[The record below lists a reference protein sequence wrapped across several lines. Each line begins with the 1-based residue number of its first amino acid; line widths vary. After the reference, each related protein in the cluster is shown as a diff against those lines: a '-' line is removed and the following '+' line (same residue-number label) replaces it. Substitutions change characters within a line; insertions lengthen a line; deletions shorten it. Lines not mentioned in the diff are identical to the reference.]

1 MSVMGSATR
10 STRAR
15 PDPARFGRRLAR
27 SFYAGGTSLVARD
40 LLGNTLVY
48 DGPAG
53 VRAARIVE
61 VEAYLGLRDPAS
73 HAYRGPT
80 PRTAP
85 MFGPPGRSYV
95 YFVYGMYHCLNVVT
109 ERDGVAGAV
118 LLRGAEPIA
127 GLCADPRGLAE
138 RTAFAPGRELAKALA
153 PTADLREAERL
164 HDETAAA
171 RDLLRANPSTGL
183 RGARDIRDSLRRARL
198 GGALDPEQLQ
208 EVGDTIRAGE

>member
-15 PDPARFGRRLAR
+15 PDPTRFGRRLAR
-27 SFYAGGTSLVARD
+27 SFYARGTALVARD
-40 LLGNTLVY
+40 FLGKTLVY

-127 GLCADPRGLAE
+127 GFGDDPR
-138 RTAFAPGRELAKALA
+138 ALA
-153 PTADLREAERL
+153 GPGKLARAFGLTTANTAMDLVTSPLTIREAPPIPPSRV
-164 HDETAAA
+164 A
-171 RDLLRANPSTGL
+171 RSARIGL
-183 RGARDIRDSLRRARL
+183 RQHETTDKPWRWHVIGSPGVSR
-198 GGALDPEQLQ
+198 
-208 EVGDTIRAGE
+208 